1 MKLIP
6 NTFTAAFIEIN
17 TPLLL
22 KVKVN
27 EPVILTRPPML
38 KLPLAKISKKG
49 PRGKFT
55 ATLLMVLMAELVVLI
70 SRTNEASKLKADEPV

>member
-1 MKLIP
+1 
-6 NTFTAAFIEIN
+6 
-17 TPLLL
+17 
-22 KVKVN
+22 
-27 EPVILTRPPML
+27 ML